1 MKLPLHRSD
10 DFNRDFELQY
20 QWFLEN
26 AGEAVAGRYLD
37 AVLATLRLLATQ
49 PGLGRLRKFRHP
61 TLQGIR
67 SFRLASPFEAHLL
80 FYRHNSAG
88 LFAERLMHGARNLP
102 KRLAEPP
109 GSPGPGIDTDA

>member
-67 SFRLASPFEAHLL
+67 SFRMASPFEAHLL